1 MTINLLL
8 KKTIKNKIMD
18 SQKEKLYTEAELIEF
33 GKFLL
38 SKEREELVFQ
48 DKKSADNLKTS
59 ILQVSDA
66 DLRNWQNKKENE
78 RTESKN

>member
-1 MTINLLL
+1 MGKKL
-8 KKTIKNKIMD
+8 KLWIHKKK
-18 SQKEKLYTEAELIEF
+18 KLYTEAELVEF

-59 ILQVSDA
+59 ISQVSDA

-78 RTESKN
+78 HI

>member
-1 MTINLLL
+1 
-8 KKTIKNKIMD
+8 MD

-59 ILQVSDA
+59 ISQVSDA

-78 RTESKN
+78 HIESKN

>member
-33 GKFLL
+33 GKFLF
-38 SKEREELVFQ
+38 SKEREGLVFQ
-48 DKKSADNLKTS
+48 DKKSAEEFKTS
-59 ILQVSDA
+59 ISQVSDA

-78 RTESKN
+78 HI

>member
-59 ILQVSDA
+59 ISQVSGYVLVLPVA
-66 DLRNWQNKKENE
+66 
-78 RTESKN
+78 S